1 MNTHERIISFLLSGI
16 SQDSLI
22 HILFWYSLNLQEK
35 VFYGLSDR
43 TITTFWFF
51 SLIKAAHFYI
61 CIQLVDD
68 ICPNNK
74 IKYKLQY

>member
-1 MNTHERIISFLLSGI
+1 M
-16 SQDSLI
+16 DSVTGLYNNILI
-22 HILFWYSLNLQEK
+22 
-35 VFYGLSDR
+35 
-43 TITTFWFF
+43 F

-61 CIQLVDD
+61 CNQLVDD